1 MIKVLVS
8 HLSKR
13 KRCGWTSRALYVIA
27 AELNTTELVRDA
39 SERIRTATT
48 AMLEAAADAKFAAD
62 LPMVALMCLNA
73 LVGPTRALL
82 EGRASPK
89 KLRAFRA
96 QLLLLNNA
104 YLPSVAVAARR
115 NVGNSGYAATT
126 LPDQNLWMIPT
137 PTATWLRDDA
147 GEPF

>member
-1 MIKVLVS
+1 MIEVLVS

-13 KRCGWTSRALYVIA
+13 KRCGWTSRASYVIA

-39 SERIRTATT
+39 SERMRTATT
-48 AMLEAAADAKFAAD
+48 AMREAAADAKFAD

-104 YLPSVAVAARR
+104 YRPSVAVAA
-115 NVGNSGYAATT
+115 
-126 LPDQNLWMIPT
+126 
-137 PTATWLRDDA
+137 
-147 GEPF
+147 